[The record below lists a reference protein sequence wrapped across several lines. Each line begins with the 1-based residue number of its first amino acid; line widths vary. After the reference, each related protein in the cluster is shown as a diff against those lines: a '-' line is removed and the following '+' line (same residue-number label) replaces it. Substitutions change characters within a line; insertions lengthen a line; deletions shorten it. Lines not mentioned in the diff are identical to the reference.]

1 MFVLRHTVGSKTLK
15 VDTKAAMWNTKSNCE
30 APDLDVGLTNVLV
43 PNVQVVSPV
52 TYGCYG

>member
-1 MFVLRHTVGSKTLK
+1 M
-15 VDTKAAMWNTKSNCE
+15 KAAIGISKFIFK
-30 APDLDVGLTNVLV
+30 APDHDVGLTNVLV